1 MLENFR
7 SLGGF
12 ILAKCCGSFNKFN
25 AYFRPSL
32 DLSLPFRFFT
42 ERRNE
47 KSEEGGRERWGE
59 VDGKERGGRR
69 RVKEEVGRV
78 AGCKERGKKRVG
90 VERRRE
96 RKRVGRR

>member
-32 DLSLPFRFFT
+32 NPSLSFRFFT

-47 KSEEGGRERWGE
+47 KSEEGGRERCGE
-59 VDGKERGGRR
+59 VDGKKRGGRR

-90 VERRRE
+90 VEGRRE

>member
-32 DLSLPFRFFT
+32 NPSLSFRFFT

-78 AGCKERGKKRVG
+78 TGSKERGKKKSKGRG
-90 VERRRE
+90 KEREKKSR
-96 RKRVGRR
+96 

>member
-1 MLENFR
+1 MVHLT
-7 SLGGF
+7 SLMHIF
-12 ILAKCCGSFNKFN
+12 DRVWTLFSHFV
-25 AYFRPSL
+25 
-32 DLSLPFRFFT
+32 FFT

-78 AGCKERGKKRVG
+78 TGSKERGKKKSKGRG
-90 VERRRE
+90 KEREKKSR
-96 RKRVGRR
+96 

>member
-7 SLGGF
+7 SFGGF

-32 DLSLPFRFFT
+32 DPSLSFRFFT

-47 KSEEGGRERWGE
+47 KSEEEGRKGEMGRGGREGKSGE
-59 VDGKERGGRR
+59 EEGKGKE
-69 RVKEEVGRV
+69 
-78 AGCKERGKKRVG
+78 
-90 VERRRE
+90 
-96 RKRVGRR
+96 

>member
-32 DLSLPFRFFT
+32 NPSLSFRFFT

-47 KSEEGGRERWGE
+47 KSEERGRERWGE

-90 VERRRE
+90 VEGRRE

>member
-1 MLENFR
+1 MVHLT
-7 SLGGF
+7 SLMHIF
-12 ILAKCCGSFNKFN
+12 DRVWTLVSHFVC
-25 AYFRPSL
+25 
-32 DLSLPFRFFT
+32 FT

-47 KSEEGGRERWGE
+47 KREEGGRERWGE

-90 VERRRE
+90 VEGRRE

>member
-1 MLENFR
+1 MVHLT
-7 SLGGF
+7 SLMHIF
-12 ILAKCCGSFNKFN
+12 DRVWTLVSHFV
-25 AYFRPSL
+25 
-32 DLSLPFRFFT
+32 FFT

-78 AGCKERGKKRVG
+78 TGSKERRKKKSKGRGK
-90 VERRRE
+90 EREKKSR
-96 RKRVGRR
+96 